1 MDLPVQN
8 GFEKPD
14 NGRVGGHHSRE
25 PEASPMQ
32 KDLSVLWSDIAKPVF
47 PVVGIDTTRVLV
59 HNRVCV
65 RLGWTHYGCL
75 VNSRYEVPIF
85 MLRGVPAPGT
95 WQFCRKFSFEVIC
108 RMISPMTNGDA

>member
-47 PVVGIDTTRVLV
+47 PVVDVDTTGKTPLRKRDLARSHPSAFFSHSLV
-59 HNRVCV
+59 
-65 RLGWTHYGCL
+65 
-75 VNSRYEVPIF
+75 
-85 MLRGVPAPGT
+85 
-95 WQFCRKFSFEVIC
+95 
-108 RMISPMTNGDA
+108 

>member
-59 HNRVCV
+59 HNRVCI

-95 WQFCRKFSFEVIC
+95 WQF
-108 RMISPMTNGDA
+108 